1 MPPVTTLR
9 KDIMGLFDAIKD
21 ALTTDDAE
29 RLEAA
34 HKALDKAKTE
44 LDKVKAEVGTAA
56 DPASRGR
63 LEKAEQAAAAAQT
76 EVNELEAKVNHT
88 PAAPEGSG
96 EPVID
101 DATQQQTEQ
110 DDEAVR
116 NIEAMQAKAAEEKA
130 AAEAQAAE
138 QAAAEQAQAEAAAA
152 PAEELAAP
160 APELRTYT
168 VVKGDN
174 LTKIGKKFGVSWKAI
189 AELNGIANPD
199 LIHPGQVFQI
209 PNA

>member
-1 MPPVTTLR
+1 
-9 KDIMGLFDAIKD
+9 MGLFDAIKD

-44 LDKVKAEVGTAA
+44 LEKVKAEVGTAA

-63 LEKAEQAAAAAQT
+63 LEKAEQGVAAAQT
-76 EVNELEAKVNHT
+76 QVNELEAKVNHT
-88 PAAPEGSG
+88 PAAPEGSA
-96 EPVID
+96 EPVVD
-101 DATQQQTEQ
+101 DATQQQAER
-110 DDEAVR
+110 DAEAMR

-152 PAEELAAP
+152 PAEELSAP
-160 APELRTYT
+160 APEPELRTYT

-174 LTKIGKKFGVSWKAI
+174 LTKIGKKFGVSWKSI
-189 AELNGIANPD
+189 AELNGISNPD
-199 LIHPGQVFQI
+199 LIHPGQVFKI